1 MSPTVQATLQVI
13 HAADPALQGKAFP
26 LDGEVTVGRGEENTL
41 VLSSDQASRRH
52 AAFRPEAAGHLLVD
66 LESTN
71 GTLLNGKPVTEQTL
85 RNGDVLRVGTT
96 VLRYALEEGG

>member
-26 LDGEVTVGRGEENTL
+26 LDREVTIGRGEENTL

-71 GTLLNGKPVTEQTL
+71 GTFVNSKAVKERRLVH
-85 RNGDVLRVGTT
+85 GDVIRIAST
-96 VLRYALEEGG
+96 VLKYVVG